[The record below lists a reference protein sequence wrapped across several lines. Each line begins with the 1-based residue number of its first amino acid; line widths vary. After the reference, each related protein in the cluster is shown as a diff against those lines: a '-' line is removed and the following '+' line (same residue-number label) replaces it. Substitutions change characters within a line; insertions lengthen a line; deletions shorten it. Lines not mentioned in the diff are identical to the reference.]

1 MITKQAKIAVVI
13 LNWNGA
19 EMMRRFLPS
28 VVDYSQG
35 EAEVIVADNGSTDNS
50 CEMLE
55 KEFPSVRLIRLP
67 ENYGFADGYNRAL
80 AQLDHEYFL
89 LLNSD
94 VEVTPHWLTPMRT
107 YMDAHPEVG
116 ACQPKLM
123 SWREKDTF
131 EYAGGA
137 GGYLDRYGYPFCRG
151 RVFADVE
158 KDLQQYDE
166 IVPLLWATGAALMVR
181 RTDWISAGGLDGRF
195 FAHMEE
201 IDLCWRMRTR
211 GRKIVCIPDSKVYH
225 VGGASLEQG
234 NPRKTFLNFRNNL
247 LMLYKNLPANEL
259 NSVMR
264 IRCLL
269 DWIAAT
275 KFFLT
280 GDIPNARAVKKARK
294 EFNRI
299 KVNFKPQ
306 REENLRLRTVASVP
320 ERTGY
325 SLLWQYYARGKKKYS
340 ELPKS

>member
-181 RTDWISAGGLDGRF
+181 RTDWVSAGGLDGRF